1 MSQTGLRFT
10 VDVDGQP
17 TETFAVTRFHLSQS
31 YFSLFTLE
39 INTVSERI
47 TLKASTLLEQTAQ
60 LTIWQGSTPLRYV
73 TGLIAG
79 FERGEYD
86 GRKTSYSLTVRP
98 PLWRSSLRQNFRH
111 FQQQDIQSIIQ
122 RLLDDNRVGDTAY
135 LFDEMHPARE
145 FCVQYGETD
154 YEFLCRLIAE
164 EGIFF
169 YEEHAQKGSGKSWYF
184 VIA

>member
-1 MSQTGLRFT
+1 MSQAGLRFT

-39 INTVSERI
+39 INTVSERT

-79 FERGEYD
+79 
-86 GRKTSYSLTVRP
+86 
-98 PLWRSSLRQNFRH
+98 
-111 FQQQDIQSIIQ
+111 
-122 RLLDDNRVGDTAY
+122 
-135 LFDEMHPARE
+135 
-145 FCVQYGETD
+145 
-154 YEFLCRLIAE
+154 
-164 EGIFF
+164 
-169 YEEHAQKGSGKSWYF
+169 
-184 VIA
+184 